1 MLPLVPALAEALLL
15 PELPLAD
22 PASLPDGLL
31 LLEEGGLALC
41 DADALSE
48 EPADPDMLPL
58 VPALAEALLLPELPL
73 ADPASLPDGLLLLEE
88 GGLALCDADAL
99 SEEPADA

>member
-1 MLPLVPALAEALLL
+1 MLPLVPALAEALPL

-22 PASLPDGLL
+22 AAALPDGLL

-48 EPADPDMLPL
+48 
-58 VPALAEALLLPELPL
+58 
-73 ADPASLPDGLLLLEE
+73 
-88 GGLALCDADAL
+88 
-99 SEEPADA
+99 